1 MDGSLVMLSLFDVPV
16 SLASTGA
23 EGAAALVA
31 SVNVRLD
38 AALLLWA
45 VSCSSI
51 DTV

>member
-1 MDGSLVMLSLFDVPV
+1 MAGSRVILSLFDLPV

-23 EGAAALVA
+23 EGVAALVA

-38 AALLLWA
+38 AALILPA
-45 VSCSSI
+45 VSRSSI